1 MKSTSSVPDYRLLR
15 PKNVLSA
22 DFSHILLL
30 LFWPVHG
37 VVFGLLEQARQ
48 VDSYYPMYCRLDD
61 LIPFNE
67 WFVIPYIYWFVYLI
81 GMLVYTFFRDVPVFR
96 QMMRFV
102 ILTYS
107 ASLLIFFLFP
117 NCQELRPESFQRD
130 NIFTRFM
137 ANFYEFDTNTNVFPS
152 LHVVG
157 SMASLF
163 ASWKARGLNT
173 PLWRTVSL
181 ISAVLII
188 LSTVFL
194 KQHSVLD
201 IFGGLLVSALGYFL
215 CFYNKKT

>member
-22 DFSHILLL
+22 DFSHTLLL

-37 VVFGLLEQARQ
+37 IVFGLLEQARQ
-48 VDSYYPMYCRLDD
+48 VDSYYPMYCPLDD

-107 ASLLIFFLFP
+107 ASLAIFFLFP
-117 NCQELRPESFQRD
+117 NCQELRPENFQRD
-130 NIFTRFM
+130 NVFTRFM
-137 ANFYEFDTNTNVFPS
+137 ADFYEFDTNTNVFPS

-157 SMASLF
+157 SMAALF

-181 ISAVLII
+181 ISAVLIS

-215 CFYNKKT
+215 CFHPKKA

>member
-1 MKSTSSVPDYRLLR
+1 MKSMSSVPDYRLLR

-37 VVFGLLEQARQ
+37 VVFGLLEQVRQ

-107 ASLLIFFLFP
+107 ASLVIFFIFP

-137 ANFYEFDTNTNVFPS
+137 ADFYEFDTNTNVFPS

-157 SMASLF
+157 SMAALF
-163 ASWKARGLNT
+163 ASWKTRGLNT
-173 PLWRTVSL
+173 PLWRTLSL
-181 ISAVLII
+181 ISAVMIC

-215 CFYNKKT
+215 CFHHQED

>member
-1 MKSTSSVPDYRLLR
+1 MKNTSSVPDYRLLR

-30 LFWPVHG
+30 LFWPVHC

-107 ASLLIFFLFP
+107 TSLVIFFLFP

-157 SMASLF
+157 SMAALF

-173 PLWRTVSL
+173 PLWRIVSL

-201 IFGGLLVSALGYFL
+201 IFGGLMVSALGYFL
-215 CFYNKKT
+215 CFYHKKA

>member
-1 MKSTSSVPDYRLLR
+1 MKNTSSVPDYRLLR

-67 WFVIPYIYWFVYLI
+67 WFVLPYIYWFVYLI

-107 ASLLIFFLFP
+107 ASLVIFFLFP

-137 ANFYEFDTNTNVFPS
+137 ADFYAFDTNTNVFPS

-157 SMASLF
+157 SMAALF

-201 IFGGLLVSALGYFL
+201 VFGGLLVSVLGYFL
-215 CFYNKKT
+215 CFHKKD